1 MNTPDRRASDD
12 RRPSDLQT
20 DRRDRRA
27 SEQPREESSDLL
39 VYWNVVRRYWLGIL
53 SFSSAIT
60 LIALVV
66 VLKMIPIY
74 QAEASLMIE
83 TREAKIVSV
92 QNLYSEDTNSH
103 EYMQSQFEILKSR
116 ELAERVI
123 QSLHLTE
130 LPRFRQKSDPGRFGW
145 RKWLP
150 FLSPV
155 PAPQPPAVNN
165 EPGSSEKAGEQVIQW
180 FQDSLSVNPVRN
192 SLIVKVGFEDRD
204 PNLAMR
210 IANASAEAFIEGDL
224 NSKLAQA
231 QKASEWLS
239 SRFDGLKEQLTQSEQ
254 RLQSFLES
262 EHLIDLEGVY
272 TLTSKEVVAMTEKL
286 VQVRQQRAE
295 AENFYRQVASISNLS
310 GERIES
316 IPDVGGDVVL
326 NDLKR
331 KLMEVQTQYSEFSKQ
346 LGASHPKMQSLAA
359 QNASLTDAIQ
369 QHLSALKSRMKNQY
383 EIVAANEQALES
395 AIRENKEEIQSISR
409 KQAQLKEL
417 QREVTSNQ
425 QLYDMFLTR
434 IKETRETG
442 ELQTANSHF
451 IDRAELPRRPVK
463 PKKTQLIV
471 FAFLGSLIFGVISAF
486 LLENLDTSIKGTE
499 GLLLEPRMTAA
510 LLATLPLLDSERFKP
525 GLAYLE
531 NKQPSFCESVRTL
544 RTRILLARLDNPY
557 KVIMVTSPVG
567 GEGKTTVAINLAF
580 AMSRIKNQ
588 SVLLLEADMRE
599 PGIAEFLGLPK
610 RKIGLSNMLVDSLP
624 LDEVLFRLRYESGIL
639 DVLTSGS
646 TPPDILEILDSERF
660 SEVLQELKTL
670 YDVIL
675 IDVPAV
681 QRVSDALI
689 LSHEVDAIVYVVKA
703 GVTSLKAA
711 REGITRL
718 RRAQGTICGVVLNQ
732 FSEKKTRMSI
742 LARIWARL
750 KAGG

>member
-1 MNTPDRRASDD
+1 VNTPDRRASDD

-27 SEQPREESSDLL
+27 SEQPREETSDLL

-53 SFSSAIT
+53 SFSFAVT
-60 LIALVV
+60 LGALLI
-66 VLKMIPIY
+66 VLKMVPIY

-92 QNLYSEDTNSH
+92 QNIYSEETSSH

-123 QSLHLTE
+123 KSLHLAE
-130 LPRFRQKSDPGRFGW
+130 LPRFRQKSGPGRFDL

-150 FLSPV
+150 SFLSPV
-155 PAPQPPAVNN
+155 LSQHAQADVDAV
-165 EPGSSEKAGEQVIQW
+165 SSERAREQVIQW

-204 PNLAMR
+204 PNLAMQ
-210 IANASAEAFIEGDL
+210 IANAAAEAFIEGDL
-224 NSKLAQA
+224 NGKLAQA

-262 EHLIDLEGVY
+262 EHLINLEGVY
-272 TLTSKEVVAMTEKL
+272 TLTTKEVVAMTEKL

-295 AENFYRQVASISNLS
+295 AENFYRQIASLSNLS
-310 GERIES
+310 GDRIES
-316 IPDVGGDVVL
+316 IPNEGGDVVL
-326 NDLKR
+326 TDLKR
-331 KLMEVQTQYSEFSKQ
+331 KLMDVRTQYSEFSKQ
-346 LGASHPKMQSLAA
+346 LGASHPKMQSLSA
-359 QNASLTDAIQ
+359 QIASLTEALQ
-369 QHLSALKSRMKNQY
+369 EHLSALKSRMKNQY

-395 AIRENKEEIQSISR
+395 AIRDNKEEIQNISR

-417 QREVTSNQ
+417 QREVASNQ

-434 IKETRETG
+434 MKETRETG

-451 IDRAELPRRPVK
+451 IDRAELPQRPVK
-463 PKKTQLIV
+463 PKKAQLIV

-510 LLATLPLLDSERFKP
+510 WLATLPLLDSERCKP

-531 NKQPSFCESVRTL
+531 NRHANFCESVRTL

-557 KVIMVTSPVG
+557 KVIMVTSPIG

-588 SVLLLEADMRE
+588 SVLLLEGDMRE
-599 PGIAEFLGLPK
+599 PGIAGFLGLPQ
-610 RKIGLSNMLVDSLP
+610 RKIGLSNMLVDSLT
-624 LDEVLFRLRYESGIL
+624 LDEVLFRLRYENGIL

-646 TPPDILEILDSERF
+646 PPPDILEILDSERF
-660 SEVLQELKTL
+660 SEMLQELKTL

-675 IDVPAV
+675 IDAPAV

-689 LSHEVDAIVYVVKA
+689 LAHEVDAIVYVVKA

-718 RRAQGTICGVVLNQ
+718 RRAQGTICGVALNQ
-732 FSEKKTRMSI
+732 FSEKKNRKSI
-742 LARIWARL
+742 LARIRARM
-750 KAGG
+750 KGGW